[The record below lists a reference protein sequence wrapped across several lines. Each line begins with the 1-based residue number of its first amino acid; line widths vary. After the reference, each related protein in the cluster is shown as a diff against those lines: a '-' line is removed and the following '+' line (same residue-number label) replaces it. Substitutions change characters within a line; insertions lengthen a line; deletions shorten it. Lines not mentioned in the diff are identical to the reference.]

1 MQVAPSVDDLV
12 HPQSE
17 PASLAWYVI
26 HTKPRQEARALTN
39 LLQQGYQ
46 CFLPMITLEKLSR
59 GRVNLVEEPLFPRY
73 LFISLDHGRHGQ
85 NWAPIRSTIGVSG
98 LVTFGSS
105 PAKIDPAL
113 IDLLRSQEEDLN
125 LIPERLFQKGER
137 LRVTDGAFA
146 GLEAVYQMASGD
158 NRAIVL
164 IELMGKF
171 AQMQIAPASLVKV
184 A

>member
-12 HPQSE
+12 HPQGE

-39 LLQQGYQ
+39 LMQQGYQ

-59 GRVNLVEEPLFPRY
+59 GRVNLVAEPLFPRY

-85 NWAPIRSTIGVSG
+85 NWAPIRSTMGVSG

-105 PAKIDPAL
+105 PAKMHPDL
-113 IDLLRSQEEDLN
+113 IQLLLLQQEGLSEA
-125 LIPERLFQKGER
+125 PERLFESGER
-137 LRVTDGAFA
+137 LMIGSGAFA
-146 GLEAVYQMASGD
+146 GLEAIYQMASGD
-158 NRAIVL
+158 NRAMVL
-164 IELMGKF
+164 IELMGKS
-171 AQMQIAPASLVKV
+171 AQMQIAPASLAKV